1 MWINRDGASGA
12 GASTRSTATVTSPSI
27 VAEATK
33 LTRFIVPLD
42 GSPFSEKA
50 LPTARWAAQAHDAD
64 IQLLQI
70 VSDDEDADDAIRY
83 LDTTGRRHGAA
94 AWNILEHR
102 DVAEA
107 LAEATAGTPGSMI
120 CLATHGRDRSAALL
134 GSVAASFLHHSAQP
148 ALLTGPQAQPIESP
162 TAPVAVAVDG
172 SPRDDALVA
181 VGLGWAIRT
190 QRPLLIVTVAEPV
203 PQFHDEQTV
212 HRSHGPTNPEDY
224 VATLAVRAETPEV
237 AIDTQTIYHPIS
249 VRDGLV
255 PALDRSPALVVLGT
269 RPRHRI
275 PQMVLGNHAARIVH
289 DSAIPALVVPTPTDG
304 DSDSP

>member
-1 MWINRDGASGA
+1 M
-12 GASTRSTATVTSPSI
+12 TSPSI

-50 LPTARWAAQAHDAD
+50 LPTAHWAAQAHDAD
-64 IQLLQI
+64 IQLIQ
-70 VSDDEDADDAIRY
+70 VVADDEGAEDAIRY
-83 LDTTGRRHGAA
+83 LDSAGRRHGAT
-94 AWNILEHR
+94 AWNTLEHR

-148 ALLTGPQAQPIESP
+148 ALLTGPQARPVESP

-172 SPRDDALVA
+172 SPRDDGLVA
-181 VGLGWAIRT
+181 VGLEWAIRM
-190 QRPLLIVTVAEPV
+190 QRPLLIVTVAEPA
-203 PQFHDEQTV
+203 PQLHDEQTV
-212 HRSHGPTNPEDY
+212 HRAHGPANPEDY
-224 VATLAVRAETPEV
+224 VATLAARAETPEV
-237 AIDTQTIYHPIS
+237 AIETQTIYHPIS
-249 VRDGLV
+249 MRDGLV
-255 PALDRSPALVVLGT
+255 PALDQSAALVVLGS
-269 RPRHRI
+269 RPHHRI

-289 DSAIPALVVPTPTDG
+289 DSAIPALVVPTPAEG
-304 DSDSP
+304 DSGSR